1 MGGRVT
7 LTWVEAADL
16 LESFLEEAGR
26 LVDGEDLPEVPAFGT
41 IRLIDEPDPDVAAR
55 VTTLIRDA
63 EEALAALSL
72 RRAEIEQELEHTDR
86 LRSAGARYLRYQ

>member
-1 MGGRVT
+1 MT
-7 LTWVEAADL
+7 LTWAEAADL

-26 LVDGEDLPEVPAFGT
+26 LVDGEDLPEVPEFGT

-63 EEALAALSL
+63 GEALAALSL
-72 RRAEIEQELEHTDR
+72 RRAEIKHELEHTDR
-86 LRSAGARYLRYQ
+86 LRAAGAGYLRYQ